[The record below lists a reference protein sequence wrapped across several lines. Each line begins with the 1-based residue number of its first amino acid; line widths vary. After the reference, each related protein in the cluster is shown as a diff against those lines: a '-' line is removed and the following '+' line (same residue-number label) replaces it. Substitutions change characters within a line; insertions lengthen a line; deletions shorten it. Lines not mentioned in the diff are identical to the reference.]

1 MSVVVPAITCYSKE
15 EFDAELVRM
24 SAISKRVHIDLM
36 DGQFAPH
43 GDLLLQDVSWPQ
55 DADLQVDVHLM
66 YQDPV
71 SQFNSLVAMKPS
83 LAVFHAEAQ
92 GELLQLMQALQK
104 SGIKAGVSLMR
115 STVPADVAGLIG
127 VADHVLIFS
136 GNLGEHGGTANMLQ
150 IEKVR
155 LIRAINPTVEIG
167 WDGGANVSNA
177 YTLALGGVDVV
188 NVGGALA
195 QAADPVEVYRR
206 LDFEVHRK
214 DILKE
219 KNEKKEG

>member
-24 SAISKRVHIDLM
+24 SAISKRIHIDLM
-36 DGQFAPH
+36 DGEFAPH
-43 GDLLLQDVSWPQ
+43 GDLSLQDISWPQ
-55 DADLQVDVHLM
+55 GDGLQVDVHLM

-71 SQFNSLVAMKPS
+71 SQFNTLTAAKPS
-83 LAVFHAEAQ
+83 LVVFHAEAQ
-92 GELLQLMQALQK
+92 GELLQLIQALQK

-155 LIRAINPTVEIG
+155 LIRAINPEVEIG
-167 WDGGANVSNA
+167 WDGGANVSNV
-177 YTLALGGVDVV
+177 YTLSLGGIDVV

-195 QAADPVEVYRR
+195 QTDDLAEVYRR

-214 DILKE
+214 DIAKE
-219 KNEKKEG
+219 KKKV

>member
-1 MSVVVPAITCYSKE
+1 MSVVVPALLANTKE
-15 EFDAELVRM
+15 ELIALEARVQTFAN
-24 SAISKRVHIDLM
+24 RVHVDVM

-43 GDLLLQDVSWPQ
+43 AGIQLQDVVWPQ
-55 DADLQVDVHLM
+55 DMEVDVHLM
-66 YQDPV
+66 YQDPT
-71 SQFNSLVAMKPS
+71 SQFNALVALKPS
-83 LAVFHAEAQ
+83 LVIFHAEAQ

-104 SGIKAGVSLMR
+104 SGIKAGISLMR
-115 STVPADVAGLIG
+115 STVPADVAGLVG

-136 GNLGEHGGTANMLQ
+136 GNLGEYGGTANMLQ

-155 LIRAINPTVEIG
+155 LIRAINPTVEVG

-195 QAADPVEVYRR
+195 QAADPAEVFRR

-219 KNEKKEG
+219 KKDKKE